1 MFEGKSDC
9 RLLSSLVN
17 LRKTTA
23 ADGVVL
29 SEIHTQNLWKTNI
42 GFKKTNEQKK
52 PTPNLTQFNIFKTE
66 ATSK

>member
-9 RLLSSLVN
+9 RLLSSLAN

-42 GFKKTNEQKK
+42 GFKKTNEQKNQHQ
-52 PTPNLTQFNIFKTE
+52 T
-66 ATSK
+66 